1 MMGDGCSAEL
11 RALAYRS
18 GRFEFESRQVLGFF
32 LLLFFS
38 TSHTLIMM
46 CIFSLD
52 PNLS

>member
-1 MMGDGCSAEL
+1 MLGGGCSAAV
-11 RALAYRS
+11 RALANRS
-18 GRFEFESRQVLGFF
+18 GRDEFESRQVLGFF